1 MSQLTE
7 HEGGWSRPDPL
18 SAAEAS
24 SGATIYAEWE
34 QRVESWEQFQ
44 EAVLEISQRY
54 ESRDLVWRG
63 TRRAEWG
70 VMSSLYR
77 KLFRL
82 RGTPPTEEDLVAA
95 EARILQLARTDWRF
109 DDRPA
114 MELLAHLQHLGG
126 PTRLLD
132 VTENPLV
139 ALWFAVELR
148 RYDEDVDGRVF
159 AFATDSSPI
168 ALDADWGGRT
178 PRWHAWRTDAGRRA
192 NRWGTGERRRIWRP
206 PAYQDRISA
215 QNAAFIV
222 DGAPIEAEQP
232 ASEDRA
238 AVPVEEV
245 REISSINL
253 RFSRVQRDTLRPES
267 APVFTLRI
275 DADAKAEI
283 RQQLE
288 RRFGYRA
295 SSIFPDL
302 TGLADYLGSHPES
315 YG

>member
-1 MSQLTE
+1 MSQLL
-7 HEGGWSRPDPL
+7 HPADSNRAD
-18 SAAEAS
+18 SV
-24 SGATIYAEWE
+24 YADWE
-34 QRVESWEQFQ
+34 ERVEGWEQFQ
-44 EAVLEISQRY
+44 EAVLEISQRHA
-54 ESRDLVWRG
+54 SRDLVWRG

-82 RGTPPTEEDLVAA
+82 HGAPPTEDDLVAA
-95 EARILQLARTDWRF
+95 EARILELARSDWRF
-109 DDRPA
+109 DDMPA
-114 MELLAHLQHLGG
+114 MALLAHLQHLGG

-139 ALWFAVELR
+139 ALWFAVEYR
-148 RYDEDVDGRVF
+148 ERDEEADGRVF

-178 PRWHAWRTDAGRRA
+178 LRWHSWRTDEVRRA

-206 PAYQDRISA
+206 PAYQERISA
-215 QNAAFIV
+215 QNAAFLL
-222 DGAPIEAEQP
+222 DGAPIEGTP
-232 ASEDRA
+232 APETHA
-238 AVPVEEV
+238 NVPVEEV
-245 REISSINL
+245 REVASINL
-253 RFSRVQRDTLRPES
+253 RLARVERDALRPES
-267 APVFTLRI
+267 SPVFTLRI
-275 DADAKAEI
+275 AGGAKPEI

-302 TGLADYLGSHPES
+302 IGLADHLSNHPES
-315 YG
+315 FG

>member
-1 MSQLTE
+1 MSHLLPADT
-7 HEGGWSRPDPL
+7 DP
-18 SAAEAS
+18 A
-24 SGATIYAEWE
+24 ATIYAEWE
-34 QRVESWEQFQ
+34 RRVEGWEQFQ

-77 KLFRL
+77 KLYRL
-82 RGTPPTEEDLVAA
+82 HGTPPTEDDLVAA
-95 EARILQLARTDWRF
+95 EARILQLARSDWRF

-148 RYDEDVDGRVF
+148 RHDEGVDGRVF

-178 PRWHAWRTDAGRRA
+178 LRWHAWRTDELRRA

-222 DGAPIEAEQP
+222 DGAPIEGEP
-232 ASEDRA
+232 STPSDRVH
-238 AVPVEEV
+238 VPVEEV
-245 REISSINL
+245 RQVSSINL

-275 DADAKAEI
+275 DAGAKPEI
-283 RQQLE
+283 RRQLE

-302 TGLADYLGSHPES
+302 TGLANYLGDHPES

>member
-1 MSQLTE
+1 MTSLL
-7 HEGGWSRPDPL
+7 G
-18 SAAEAS
+18 
-24 SGATIYAEWE
+24 SGDTVDRAKGVYADWE
-34 QRVESWEQFQ
+34 QRVDGWEQFQ
-44 EAVLEISQRY
+44 EAVLEISQQHIRR
-54 ESRDLVWRG
+54 ELVWRG

-77 KLFRL
+77 KLYRL
-82 RGTPPTEEDLVAA
+82 HGTPPTEDDLVAA
-95 EARILQLARTDWRF
+95 EGRILDLARSDWRF

-132 VTENPLV
+132 VSENPLV
-139 ALWFAVELR
+139 GLWFAVEHR
-148 RYDEDVDGRVF
+148 ERDEQADGRVF
-159 AFATDSSPI
+159 AFATDASPI

-178 PRWHAWRTDAGRRA
+178 LRWHSWRTDEDRRT

-206 PAYQDRISA
+206 PAYQERISA

-222 DGAPIEAEQP
+222 DGAPIEGRSTSTDEATN
-232 ASEDRA
+232 
-238 AVPVEEV
+238 VPIDEV
-245 REISSINL
+245 RTVASINL
-253 RFSRVQRDTLRPES
+253 RFSRVRRDALRPES

-275 DADAKAEI
+275 DAAAKPEI
-283 RQQLE
+283 REQLE

-302 TGLADYLGSHPES
+302 PGLAGYLSNHPEAF
-315 YG
+315 G

>member
-1 MSQLTE
+1 
-7 HEGGWSRPDPL
+7 
-18 SAAEAS
+18 
-24 SGATIYAEWE
+24 
-34 QRVESWEQFQ
+34 
-44 EAVLEISQRY
+44 
-54 ESRDLVWRG
+54 
-63 TRRAEWG
+63 
-70 VMSSLYR
+70 MSSLYR

-82 RGTPPTEEDLVAA
+82 HGTPPTEDDLVAA
-95 EARILQLARTDWRF
+95 EARILELARTDWRF

-114 MELLAHLQHLGG
+114 MELLAQLQHLGG

-148 RYDEDVDGRVF
+148 AWDEDVDGRVF

-168 ALDADWGGRT
+168 SLNADWGGRT
-178 PRWHAWRTDAGRRA
+178 PRWHAWKTDELRRA

-206 PAYQDRISA
+206 PAYQERISA

-222 DGAPIEAEQP
+222 DGAPIEGERP
-232 ASEDRA
+232 ASDERVN
-238 AVPVEEV
+238 VPVEEV
-245 REISSINL
+245 REVSSINL
-253 RFSRVQRDTLRPES
+253 RFSRVQRDALRPES

-275 DADAKAEI
+275 DAGAKPAI

-302 TGLADYLGSHPES
+302 TGLADYLGDHPES